1 MQTITTLSL
10 KSSLKLFLRHQIKS
24 ESNTNHSTIT
34 TASKQS
40 LKIPK
45 MDRPFSII
53 IVPFKKEKKQNTH
66 YYSNFIQNFQDHVHA
81 VTSCLSK

>member
-1 MQTITTLSL
+1 MNERTRKFSLCITTLSL

-53 IVPFKKEKKQNTH
+53 HYRFFYLFHLKKRNK
-66 YYSNFIQNFQDHVHA
+66 
-81 VTSCLSK
+81 SKHTL